1 VAYGKGDLAAGD
13 RELALALRR
22 DPRMAVS
29 GIALLEPNLGT
40 EPGAERLVLYG
51 DLLRA
56 AGRER
61 DAAAAYDR
69 AART

>member
-1 VAYGKGDLAAGD
+1 MAYGTGDLVTGD
-13 RELALALRR
+13 RELSLALRR
-22 DPRMAVS
+22 DPRIAPA
-29 GIALLEPNLGT
+29 GIVLLEPSLGSQ
-40 EPGAERLVLYG
+40 PAAERLVLYG

-61 DAAAAYDR
+61 DAGAAYDR

>member
-1 VAYGKGDLAAGD
+1 VAAA
-13 RELALALRR
+13 
-22 DPRMAVS
+22 
-29 GIALLEPNLGT
+29 GIALLEPSLG
-40 EPGAERLVLYG
+40 PKPAAERLVLYG

-69 AART
+69 AARA